1 MGKQVRFK
9 VRCKWMDNLIG
20 LSGALAEKDRKIPLP
35 CLFGNNK
42 TL

>member
-1 MGKQVRFK
+1 MGKEVRFK
-9 VRCKWMDNLIG
+9 VRCKWMDDLTG
-20 LSGALAEKDRKIPLP
+20 LSGALAEKDKIPLP